1 MAILTGNQIGELRDM
16 LCEVFNVDELI
27 QLVRVR
33 LNETLENIVGIKDQ
47 PKQNIA
53 FDLIVWMEARDRTR
67 ELLVAV
73 LTERPTDRVRRF
85 CEPFLKP
92 AGAGAA
98 PVSVGM
104 PDKTEILRRVV
115 ELSTLLELNRIW
127 FQYLNAYK
135 ILHDTLHKLQDMQEA
150 LDQALER
157 FKHQP
162 ANAVE
167 LQIIANT
174 LEDDLVST
182 ATAANQQ
189 TETPDEAEEWLQAF
203 RQAVKSLRS
212 SLAPPDLPGL
222 DRSVEVLRALP
233 NPRQAGLDREL
244 VKCAERLRAEELVAL
259 MNIILAGLGQIPAP
273 EADAL
278 QAGLMRFRTLCQ
290 QLTGLTADHRACQS
304 VEISLAVVVSSIP
317 ITHDRVFRWPD
328 VLAALLRVTARRP
341 GDMTAARVA
350 EYARAFDAASEPTT
364 AATPFALLRER
375 FGRLFSK
382 TDEDLLQVTDK
393 LIQEASLL
401 EVRLK
406 RFSL

>member
-1 MAILTGNQIGELRDM
+1 MAILTGNQIGELRDI
-16 LCEVFNVDELI
+16 LCDVFSVDELI

-33 LNETLENIVGIKDQ
+33 LNETLENIVAIKEQ
-47 PKQNIA
+47 SKQNIVFA
-53 FDLIVWMEARDRTR
+53 LIEWGEARDRTS
-67 ELLVAV
+67 ELMQAV
-73 LTERPTDRVRRF
+73 LMERPVERVRRI

-92 AGAGAA
+92 AGPSASPESAGL
-98 PVSVGM
+98 
-104 PDKTEILRRVV
+104 PDKSEILRRVV
-115 ELSTLLELNRIW
+115 ELSTLLELNRVW

-135 ILHDTLHKLQDMQEA
+135 IMHDSLHKLQDMQEA
-150 LDQALER
+150 IDQAVER
-157 FKHQP
+157 FKHQT

-174 LEDDLVST
+174 LEDDLVAT
-182 ATAANQQ
+182 ATSANQQ
-189 TETPDEAEEWLQAF
+189 TEAPEEAEEWLYAF
-203 RQAVKSLRS
+203 RQAVVSLRA
-212 SLAPPDLPGL
+212 SLAPPDLPSL
-222 DRSVEVLRALP
+222 DRSVEIMRALP

-244 VKCAERLRAEELVAL
+244 VKCAERLRADELVAL
-259 MNIILAGLGQIPAP
+259 MNIILAGMGQIPAP

-304 VEISLAVVVSSIP
+304 VEISLAAVAPSNP

-341 GDMTAARVA
+341 GDMMAARVA
-350 EYARAFDAASEPTT
+350 EYARAFDSALEPT
-364 AATPFALLRER
+364 ASAVQFALLRER

-393 LIQEASLL
+393 LIQQASLL
-401 EVRLK
+401 EARLK